1 MFTNLLCCYL
11 FLLLDKLPFSLW
23 HFTRTEKWEWGIEG
37 LLAIFQVV
45 LIMRLYTSS
54 EMLLIASS
62 IVLELH
68 GLLFPGAAVTYA
80 SKSCCFNAKSWQS
93 PFKWQST
100 WNEFGLIIDVSSR
113 TLKKKNQGFWRKLM
127 ESTISR
133 HNVKK
138 KCHQILTRIHKFWWK
153 QSWSP
158 IKISRKFQRFC
169 SSF

>member
-62 IVLELH
+62 IVVELH

-80 SKSCCFNAKSWQS
+80 SKPCCFNAKSWQS

-138 KCHQILTRIHKFWWK
+138 NVIKF
-153 QSWSP
+153 
-158 IKISRKFQRFC
+158 
-169 SSF
+169 